1 MRKIIKTFRLFESTD
16 YKMSDIIDLYH
27 DIKSIEYIL
36 EEEDVD
42 VMMSLRLVRTD
53 RKESFSV
60 TIRSEE
66 SIIDSLRIDP
76 DFPLEAI
83 EIRITKIKS
92 EWEPES
98 ILVFDRLV
106 ERYFN
111 LLKEHLDY
119 IESDRISLE
128 THFIGDEIKLGVIK
142 IKI

>member
-1 MRKIIKTFRLFESTD
+1 MRKIKSFSLFESTD
-16 YKMSDIIDLYH
+16 YKVSDIIDLYH

-36 EEEDVD
+36 EEGNVD

-60 TIRSEE
+60 EILSDDR
-66 SIIDSLRIDP
+66 IIGLLKT
-76 DFPLEAI
+76 FPLEAI
-83 EIRITKIKS
+83 EIRITKRKA